1 MCLLNFN
8 KTAEFVAKWYKNYYE
23 HSKTNIYDYSMY
35 QILEFEKLIIKSKV
49 NNLKNAKKF

>member
-23 HSKTNIYDYSMY
+23 KSKINIYDYSML
-35 QILEFEKLIIKSKV
+35 QIFEFEKLIIKSKV
-49 NNLKNAKKF
+49 NNLKNVRKF